1 MVTEVIIISMNKTC
15 SCEIYICTHTW
26 SVQKVSSHV
35 ICKIETFTEEDIRYK
50 NHYTKDNDASVPSNE
65 APWDL
70 TQ

>member
-1 MVTEVIIISMNKTC
+1 MKQLKEFETTLVQTMGDKMSFQR
-15 SCEIYICTHTW
+15 
-26 SVQKVSSHV
+26 SVQKVSRYV